1 MQVDEQLYLLGV
13 LDTGSSTNQ
22 AAKPRSERNA
32 AQQRHTL
39 KHTLKR
45 TMHSS
50 SPRRKPDGH
59 DEGSNPHI
67 KNKAEQRLILLQPC
81 YNPSIIM
88 SLPDTGSSADVKT
101 IFIPCAPI
109 STPHV
114 PSGTTEIPLG
124 DNSLTAY
131 LTVSAVLA
139 FDGAL
144 DESKLVK
151 AISLLSG
158 AWPTLAG
165 RFKSVGEGAD
175 TKFSI
180 ELTSSPIPF
189 ETQTIE
195 RDQAFPDKLVVQ
207 PTINPYMPPLDPNV
221 RFPNTDNHLFSVRL
235 TTLLPSNKSVL
246 GVQVSHLGIDGT
258 MGRHLVKLL
267 DALYTHGEAALQS
280 TDPDVVIP
288 TFFPGGVGPL
298 PAYDASTDNL
308 PFAVPWK
315 VFPEAINSYIA
326 DFMSSSRVALQ
337 FTKSEL
343 QVLKDQY
350 QLESGVKIS
359 TQDAISAWWATL
371 LNKVGVDVKSI
382 VYFLDYRKWC
392 IGHPSFPPN
401 LPTLAAAVSQ
411 VSPID
416 ISAAST
422 PGQVAKTIREHIS
435 TLRASEKDE
444 ALRWLSHASR
454 YMHES
459 MVNDQAVVFGGD
471 EQFMADHDFAVVNSN
486 IRIDWSFSF
495 GFKEHQVSYHS
506 EFTCS
511 RFLRVYR
518 ANLDEGEEKGD
529 KVEVYFHVPNAQA
542 EKAREMIQ
550 SDREEWAAAQ
560 LA

>member
-1 MQVDEQLYLLGV
+1 
-13 LDTGSSTNQ
+13 
-22 AAKPRSERNA
+22 
-32 AQQRHTL
+32 
-39 KHTLKR
+39 
-45 TMHSS
+45 
-50 SPRRKPDGH
+50 
-59 DEGSNPHI
+59 
-67 KNKAEQRLILLQPC
+67 
-81 YNPSIIM
+81 M
-88 SLPDTGSSADVKT
+88 SRPATGSSADLKT
-101 IFIPCAPI
+101 ILIPCAPI

-131 LTVSAVLA
+131 LTVSSVLA

-195 RDQAFPDKLVVQ
+195 RDQAFPDKLVIQ
-207 PTINPYMPPLDPNV
+207 PTIKPYMPPLNPNV

-246 GVQVSHLGIDGT
+246 GVQVSHLGMDGT
-258 MGRHLVKLL
+258 MARHLVKLL

-280 TDPDVVIP
+280 TDSEIVIP

-298 PAYDASTDNL
+298 HAYDASTDNL
-308 PFAVPWK
+308 AFAVSWK
-315 VFPEAINSYIA
+315 AFPEAIRCYIA
-326 DFMSSSRVALQ
+326 DFKTSSRVALQ
-337 FTKSEL
+337 FTKPEL
-343 QVLKDQY
+343 QALRDQY
-350 QLESGVKIS
+350 QLDSELKLS

-401 LPTLAAAVSQ
+401 LPTLAAGVSQ

-422 PGQVAKTIREHIS
+422 PGQVAETIRKHIS

-444 ALRWLSHASR
+444 ALHWLSNASR

-459 MVNDQAVVFGGD
+459 TVNDQAVVFGGDEQFQAVVFGGD
-471 EQFMADHDFAVVNSN
+471 EQFMADHKSVIVNSN

-495 GFKEHQVSYHS
+495 GFKKHQVSYHS

-511 RFLRVYR
+511 HFLRVYQ

-529 KVEVYFHVPNAQA
+529 KIELYFHVPKGQA
-542 EKAREMIQ
+542 EKAKEIIQ
-550 SDREEWAAAQ
+550 SDREQWAVVSGASV
-560 LA
+560 